1 MTGDLEDLI
10 DEILVDAYGDSEQL
24 TAFEQAF
31 AESARFPFPASIVGV
46 SVDVVRIEFD
56 GDERHG
62 LTAHCR
68 RDGEKHRISLAD
80 LVPGPVT
87 LETSRLLAAYRKWQG
102 LPEFRPASPAHAVEP
117 WIYRPVAKNLH
128 PVAQPL
134 ALQPMGSWDPAEQ
147 YWGEEGEEV
156 HPLYR
161 AIIAAGPRPEFE
173 MEQVIP
179 GVDEDDWDS
188 DPVTNAAELNRAGFD
203 REARRILEGLIVL
216 DERCID
222 AWVHL
227 GNIAFDAKG
236 PKAASSC
243 TTPQWP
249 SASSQCRLSSTAC
262 CLADLSTTGHSTVP
276 FTGWACAPGAK
287 DDGTTRRQS
296 SRICSGSTALKP
308 GMRWNASW
316 RSDSVN
322 AGSAID
328 PSSQATSETWPAAQM
343 PSECDQPKAMPT
355 SR

>member
-1 MTGDLEDLI
+1 M
-10 DEILVDAYGDSEQL
+10 
-24 TAFEQAF
+24 
-31 AESARFPFPASIVGV
+31 GV

-68 RDGEKHRISLAD
+68 REGEKHRISLAD

-236 PKAASSC
+236 PKAA
-243 TTPQWP
+243 
-249 SASSQCRLSSTAC
+249 LELYDTAVAIGEQSLPAQFNGVLPRGLVDNRPFHRALHGLGLC
-262 CLADLSTTGHSTVP
+262 AWRQRRWDDAETIFTNLLWIDGAQTWDALECLLAI
-276 FTGWACAPGAK
+276 
-287 DDGTTRRQS
+287 RQ
-296 SRICSGSTALKP
+296 RQ
-308 GMRWNASW
+308 RWL
-316 RSDSVN
+316 RH
-322 AGSAID
+322 
-328 PSSQATSETWPAAQM
+328 
-343 PSECDQPKAMPT
+343 
-355 SR
+355 

>member
-1 MTGDLEDLI
+1 MTGDLDDLI
-10 DEILVDAYGDSEQL
+10 DEILVDAYGESEQL

-68 RDGEKHRISLAD
+68 REGEKHRISLAD

-236 PKAASSC
+236 PKAALELYD
-243 TTPQWP
+243 TAVAIGEQ
-249 SASSQCRLSSTAC
+249 SA
-262 CLADLSTTGHSTVP
+262 
-276 FTGWACAPGAK
+276 
-287 DDGTTRRQS
+287 
-296 SRICSGSTALKP
+296 
-308 GMRWNASW
+308 
-316 RSDSVN
+316 
-322 AGSAID
+322 AGSIQRRVASRTCRQQAIPPC
-328 PSSQATSETWPAAQM
+328 PSRAGLVRLAPKTMGRRGDNLHESALDRRRSNLGCAGMPLGDQTATTLAP
-343 PSECDQPKAMPT
+343 PLIHHHKLRP
-355 SR
+355 RHGR

>member
-1 MTGDLEDLI
+1 
-10 DEILVDAYGDSEQL
+10 L

-31 AESARFPFPASIVGV
+31 EESARFPFPASIVGV

-68 RDGEKHRISLAD
+68 REGEKHRISLAD

-102 LPEFRPASPAHAVEP
+102 LPEFRPASPARAVEP

-128 PVAQPL
+128 LVAHPL
-134 ALQPMGSWDPAEQ
+134 ALQPMGSWEPAEQ

-236 PKAASSC
+236 PKAALELYDTAVAIGEQSVPAQFNGVLPRGLVDNRPFHRALHGLGLC
-243 TTPQWP
+243 AWRQRRWDDAETIFTNLLWIDGAQTWD
-249 SASSQCRLSSTAC
+249 ALECLLAISQ
-262 CLADLSTTGHSTVP
+262 
-276 FTGWACAPGAK
+276 
-287 DDGTTRRQS
+287 RQ
-296 SRICSGSTALKP
+296 
-308 GMRWNASW
+308 RWL
-316 RSDSVN
+316 RH
-322 AGSAID
+322 
-328 PSSQATSETWPAAQM
+328 
-343 PSECDQPKAMPT
+343 
-355 SR
+355 

>member
-68 RDGEKHRISLAD
+68 REGEKHRISLAD

-134 ALQPMGSWDPAEQ
+134 ALQPMGSWEPAEQ

-236 PKAASSC
+236 PKAA
-243 TTPQWP
+243 
-249 SASSQCRLSSTAC
+249 LELYDTAVAIGEQSVPAQFNGVLPRGLVDNRPFHRALHGLGLC
-262 CLADLSTTGHSTVP
+262 AWRQRRWDDAETIFTNLLWIDGAQTWDALECLLAI
-276 FTGWACAPGAK
+276 
-287 DDGTTRRQS
+287 RQ
-296 SRICSGSTALKP
+296 RQ
-308 GMRWNASW
+308 RWL
-316 RSDSVN
+316 RH
-322 AGSAID
+322 
-328 PSSQATSETWPAAQM
+328 
-343 PSECDQPKAMPT
+343 
-355 SR
+355 

>member
-1 MTGDLEDLI
+1 MTGDLDDLI

-31 AESARFPFPASIVGV
+31 EESARFPFPASIVGV

-68 RDGEKHRISLAD
+68 REGEKHRISLAD

-102 LPEFRPASPAHAVEP
+102 LPEFRPASPADAVEP

-128 PVAQPL
+128 PVALPL
-134 ALQPMGSWDPAEQ
+134 ALQSMGSWDPADQ

-156 HPLYR
+156 HPLYG
-161 AIIAAGPRPEFE
+161 AIIAAGPRPMFE

-179 GVDEDDWDS
+179 GVEEDDWDS
-188 DPVTNAAELNRAGFD
+188 DPVTNAAELNRAGLG

-227 GNIAFDAKG
+227 GNIAFDVKG
-236 PKAASSC
+236 PKEA
-243 TTPQWP
+243 
-249 SASSQCRLSSTAC
+249 LNLYDTAVAIGEQSLPAQFNGVLPRGLVDNRPFHRALHGLGLC
-262 CLADLSTTGHSTVP
+262 AWRQRRWDDAETIFTNLLWIDGAQTWDALECLLAIRQ
-276 FTGWACAPGAK
+276 
-287 DDGTTRRQS
+287 RR
-296 SRICSGSTALKP
+296 
-308 GMRWNASW
+308 RWLRN
-316 RSDSVN
+316 
-322 AGSAID
+322 
-328 PSSQATSETWPAAQM
+328 
-343 PSECDQPKAMPT
+343 
-355 SR
+355 

>member
-1 MTGDLEDLI
+1 MTGDLDDLI
-10 DEILVDAYGDSEQL
+10 DEILVDAYGESEQL

-31 AESARFPFPASIVGV
+31 EESARFPFPASIVGV

-68 RDGEKHRISLAD
+68 REGEKHRISLAD

-128 PVAQPL
+128 PVAHPL
-134 ALQPMGSWDPAEQ
+134 VLQPMGSWDPAEQ

-161 AIIAAGPRPEFE
+161 AIIATGPRPKFE

-179 GVDEDDWDS
+179 GVAEDDWDS

-216 DERCID
+216 DERGID

-227 GNIAFDAKG
+227 GNIAFDVKG
-236 PKAASSC
+236 PKAA
-243 TTPQWP
+243 
-249 SASSQCRLSSTAC
+249 LNLYDTAVAIGEQSLPAQFNGVLPRGLVDNRPFHRALHGLGLC
-262 CLADLSTTGHSTVP
+262 AWRQRRWDDAETIFTNLLWIDGAQTWDALECLLAI
-276 FTGWACAPGAK
+276 
-287 DDGTTRRQS
+287 RQ
-296 SRICSGSTALKP
+296 RQ
-308 GMRWNASW
+308 RWLRN
-316 RSDSVN
+316 
-322 AGSAID
+322 
-328 PSSQATSETWPAAQM
+328 
-343 PSECDQPKAMPT
+343 
-355 SR
+355 

>member
-1 MTGDLEDLI
+1 MTGGLDDLM
-10 DEILVDAYGDSEQL
+10 DEILVDAYGESEQL

-31 AESARFPFPASIVGV
+31 EESACFPFPASIVGV

-68 RDGEKHRISLAD
+68 REGEKHRISLAD

-102 LPEFRPASPAHAVEP
+102 LPEFRPASPARAVEP

-134 ALQPMGSWDPAEQ
+134 ALQPMGSWEPAEQ
-147 YWGEEGEEV
+147 YWGEEGEKV

-179 GVDEDDWDS
+179 GVGEDDWDS
-188 DPVTNAAELNRAGFD
+188 DPVTNAAELSRAGFD

-227 GNIAFDAKG
+227 GNIAFDGKG
-236 PKAASSC
+236 PKAA
-243 TTPQWP
+243 
-249 SASSQCRLSSTAC
+249 LDLYDTAVAIC
-262 CLADLSTTGHSTVP
+262 EQSLPAQFNGVLPRGLVDNRPFHRALHGLGLCAWRQRRWDDAETIFTNLLWIDGAQTWDALECLLAI
-276 FTGWACAPGAK
+276 
-287 DDGTTRRQS
+287 RQ
-296 SRICSGSTALKP
+296 RQ
-308 GMRWNASW
+308 RWL
-316 RSDSVN
+316 RH
-322 AGSAID
+322 
-328 PSSQATSETWPAAQM
+328 
-343 PSECDQPKAMPT
+343 
-355 SR
+355 